1 MVSFGKK
8 AMSEMRIPGAGCVMS
23 DCQLIKS
30 ITDELLAIQW
40 VLRGGR
46 IDIADMALALLI
58 AKLGWKP

>member
-1 MVSFGKK
+1 
-8 AMSEMRIPGAGCVMS
+8 MSEMRIPGAGCVMS
-23 DCQLIKS
+23 DRHVMSDRQLVQS

-46 IDIADMALALLI
+46 VDIADMALALLI